1 MKLLKPCLAS
11 VFLALNAC
19 GGGGSNAP
27 TTSVAAPPPPPPPAP
42 PPTAERMDDCQ
53 GLDFLSIL
61 SASDD
66 GSSDTGLIPANVID
80 DNLDA
85 TSRWSSQDIGASL
98 TLDLGG
104 PRLLREIGIAFFEGD
119 QRTASF
125 TVSASEDGEQFQN
138 LLPVTQSSGQTL
150 SLIHI

>member
-27 TTSVAAPPPPPPPAP
+27 TTSVAAPPPPAP

-66 GSSDTGLIPANVID
+66 GSSDTGLI
-80 DNLDA
+80 LKM
-85 TSRWSSQDIGASL
+85 
-98 TLDLGG
+98 
-104 PRLLREIGIAFFEGD
+104 
-119 QRTASF
+119 
-125 TVSASEDGEQFQN
+125 
-138 LLPVTQSSGQTL
+138 L
-150 SLIHI
+150 SMIIWTRHRVGHLKI

>member
-66 GSSDTGLIPANVID
+66 GSSDTALIPANVID

-85 TSRWSSQDIGASL
+85 TSR
-98 TLDLGG
+98 
-104 PRLLREIGIAFFEGD
+104 
-119 QRTASF
+119 
-125 TVSASEDGEQFQN
+125 
-138 LLPVTQSSGQTL
+138 L